1 MPVTMNGFSNPAFRR
16 EHNNA
21 PEGHNQTTSIAGG
34 RDFEVFKCITI
45 LWFGDS
51 DSDSYSHHHEQDA
64 EEDIEVDLD
73 ENTPG

>member
-34 RDFEVFKCITI
+34 RDFLQMVGFALKKAIKKSFLSMPIRHLNMGHGKKT
-45 LWFGDS
+45 
-51 DSDSYSHHHEQDA
+51 
-64 EEDIEVDLD
+64 
-73 ENTPG
+73 